1 MVKLIF
7 QLIFCFFFLGGKGV
21 VAKIRLPQLISD
33 KMVLQRDI
41 TLDIWGWAD
50 VGEEVTVRF
59 QGKHYYTEA
68 CQDGRWGVPLRPQA
82 ARGSYIMEV
91 NEIGIRDILIGDVW
105 LASEQSYMET
115 PIARLTGRD

>member
-1 MVKLIF
+1 LFSERRINPERLCILIIGCSLNRIRMVKLIF
-7 QLIFCFFFLGGKGV
+7 QLIIFCFFFLGGTGV

-50 VGEEVTVRF
+50 VGEKVTVRF

-68 CQDGRWGVPLRPQA
+68 GPDGKWAVQLPPQA
-82 ARGSYIMEV
+82 AGGPYIMEV
-91 NEIGIRDILIGDVW
+91 NEI
-105 LASEQSYMET
+105 
-115 PIARLTGRD
+115 